1 MSLWNYLKKKGK
13 RIAGTYG
20 RINHKDDMRAASKG
34 VRRYRD
40 ITEEIMQL
48 YDEDP
53 NFSGK
58 YTTEE
63 LLENDETPECEHR
76 HVEYHRY
83 YPGTRET
90 PEEPEGYYC
99 LDCNTWLEPP
109 DEATRL
115 GI

>member
-1 MSLWNYLKKKGK
+1 MSLRNYIKKKGK

-34 VRRYRD
+34 IRRYR
-40 ITEEIMQL
+40 TEQEKVMPTI
-48 YDEDP
+48 
-53 NFSGK
+53 
-58 YTTEE
+58 EE

-76 HVEYHRY
+76 HVEYHRH
-83 YPGTRET
+83 YPATRHS
-90 PEEPEGYYC
+90 PEEPEGFFC
-99 LDCNTWLEPP
+99 LDCETWLEPE